1 MGGEVILGTAASVA
15 ETLGYPG
22 WWLGLKAA
30 ECLTGATQSGQSPY
44 ALDERIAEAGA
55 TSLWSPSAG
64 PAESAVATVPTDETV
79 ELPKA
84 PVKDWSQAVQKHVLQ
99 DALRNAIALIRGQ
112 SA

>member
-1 MGGEVILGTAASVA
+1 MAGGR
-15 ETLGYPG
+15 PG
-22 WWLGLKAA
+22 GWGSD
-30 ECLTGATQSGQSPY
+30 SGQSPY

-64 PAESAVATVPTDETV
+64 PAESAVATVPTDETD

-84 PVKDWSQAVQKHVLQ
+84 PVKGLEPGSPEAYVLQ
-99 DALRNAIALIRGQ
+99 DALRNAIALICGQ